1 MINIFVRIP
10 IRGNCL
16 HTRFIVCKHVAVMV
30 MVEIMVTWY
39 YDLLYSLSGKIPLK
53 VISASS
59 MGRIHNSSFGR
70 DATCRHLMFG
80 RCWPVARQKY
90 SNPSHYILFT
100 RHILPFGIFYYHHL
114 KNLRALADLI
124 ILLSD
129 MLLQITKL
137 RGTRS
142 LVTIYLLHFHPRIW
156 KVSFL
161 GENKGRT
168 HWLHSSSTG

>member
-1 MINIFVRIP
+1 MGSSWAVVVDDPLQGKIVMHYLPLVIVLYCDQHI
-10 IRGNCL
+10 CSYS

-70 DATCRHLMFG
+70 DATCTQEWHLMFG
-80 RCWPVARQKY
+80 RCWPVARQKC

-100 RHILPFGIFYYHHL
+100 RHILPFDTIWKIFVH
-114 KNLRALADLI
+114 
-124 ILLSD
+124 
-129 MLLQITKL
+129 LQI
-137 RGTRS
+137 
-142 LVTIYLLHFHPRIW
+142 
-156 KVSFL
+156 
-161 GENKGRT
+161 
-168 HWLHSSSTG
+168 